1 METWRQPDRLGLI
14 GRALRERAPVVVGD
28 VLAEPDYRPTDE
40 TRAVR
45 SEVCIP
51 LWAGGRLWG
60 VLDIE
65 EEESNAFGEDEVRAA
80 DGRGRPAGRRR
91 CTSWTCPRAWAN
103 QDPSRIP

>member
-65 EEESNAFGEDEVRAA
+65 EEESERLRRGRGAPA

-91 CTSWTCPRAWAN
+91 CTSRPVRRVGEPATEP
-103 QDPSRIP
+103 DS